1 MGFFATNRTVCASR
15 WLERLM
21 LDGEWYLLYVS
32 SGHEEQARRNL
43 EQRIKYMD
51 VGDKIFDVVIPTT
64 KEIEIKAG
72 KRHTM
77 TKKAFPGY
85 IMVNMDLDEH
95 SWDIVRN
102 TPGVAGF
109 VSAGA
114 KPVPLPQKEADAIL
128 RRMDEA
134 PTEVRMTFKE
144 GDSVRVT
151 SGPFIDFIGKVEQV
165 NSGKGKATVLLSL
178 FGRETP
184 VELDLLQIER
194 I

>member
-1 MGFFATNRTVCASR
+1 MT
-15 WLERLM
+15 E
-21 LDGEWYLLYVS
+21 GEWYLLYVS

-51 VGDKIFDVVIPTT
+51 VGDKIFDVVIPTA

-72 KRHTM
+72 KRRTI

-85 IMVNMDLDEH
+85 IMVNMRLDEH

-109 VSAGA
+109 VSAGV
-114 KPVPLPQKEADAIL
+114 KPVPMPAEEAGAIL
-128 RRMDEA
+128 QRMDEA
-134 PTEVRMTFKE
+134 PTEVKTTFKE
-144 GDSVRVT
+144 GDSIRVT
-151 SGPFIDFIGKVEQV
+151 SGPFLDFIGKVEQV
-165 NSGKGKATVLLSL
+165 NLNKGKVIVMLSL

-184 VELDLLQIER
+184 VELDLLGVEKL
-194 I
+194 

>member
-1 MGFFATNRTVCASR
+1 MI
-15 WLERLM
+15 E
-21 LDGEWYLLYVS
+21 GEWYLLYVS
-32 SGHEEQARRNL
+32 SGHEEQAKRNL

-72 KRHTM
+72 KRRTIS
-77 TKKAFPGY
+77 KKAFPGY
-85 IMVNMDLDEH
+85 IMVNMQLDEH

-109 VSAGA
+109 VSTGA
-114 KPVPLPQKEADAIL
+114 KPVPLANQEANTIL
-128 RRMDEA
+128 QRMDEA
-134 PTEVRMTFKE
+134 PSEVRTTFKE
-144 GDSVRVT
+144 GDSIRVT

-165 NSGKGKATVLLSL
+165 NTDKGKAIVLLSL

-184 VELDLLQIER
+184 VELDLLGVER

>member
-1 MGFFATNRTVCASR
+1 
-15 WLERLM
+15 M
-21 LDGEWYLLYVS
+21 LKGEWYLLYVS
-32 SGHEEQARRNL
+32 SGHEEQAKRKL

-51 VGDKIFDVVIPTT
+51 ASDKIFDVVIPTT

-72 KRHTM
+72 RLRTINR
-77 TKKAFPGY
+77 KAFPGY
-85 IMVNMDLDEH
+85 VMVNMKLDEH

-109 VSAGA
+109 VSTGA
-114 KPVPLPQKEADAIL
+114 KPLPLANQEANTIL
-128 RRMDEA
+128 QRMEEA
-134 PTEVRMTFKE
+134 PSEVKMTFKE

-151 SGPFIDFIGKVEQV
+151 SGPFIDFIGKVDKI
-165 NSGKGKATVLLSL
+165 NPDKGKVTVLLSL

-184 VELDLLQIER
+184 AELDLLAVER

>member
-1 MGFFATNRTVCASR
+1 MI
-15 WLERLM
+15 E
-21 LDGEWYLLYVS
+21 GEWYLLYVS
-32 SGHEEQARRNL
+32 SGHEEQAKRNL

-72 KRHTM
+72 KRRTIS
-77 TKKAFPGY
+77 KKAFPGY
-85 IMVNMDLDEH
+85 IMVNMQLDEH

-109 VSAGA
+109 VSTGA
-114 KPVPLPQKEADAIL
+114 KPVPLAKQEANTIL
-128 RRMDEA
+128 QRMDEA
-134 PTEVRMTFKE
+134 PSEVRTTFKE
-144 GDSVRVT
+144 GDSIRVT

-165 NSGKGKATVLLSL
+165 NTDKGKAIVLLSL

-184 VELDLLQIER
+184 VELDLLGVER

>member
-1 MGFFATNRTVCASR
+1 MNNN
-15 WLERLM
+15 
-21 LDGEWYLLYVS
+21 GEWYLLYVS

-51 VGDKIFDVVIPTT
+51 VGDKIFDVVIPTA

-72 KRHTM
+72 KRRTIS
-77 TKKAFPGY
+77 KKAFPGY
-85 IMVNMDLDEH
+85 IMVNMKLDEY
-95 SWDIVRN
+95 SWDMVRN

-109 VSAGA
+109 VSTGT
-114 KPVPLPQKEADAIL
+114 KPVPLPTQEAEAIL
-128 RRMDEA
+128 RRMEEA
-134 PTEVRMTFKE
+134 PSEVKMTFKE

-165 NSGKGKATVLLSL
+165 NLSKGKVIVLLSL

-184 VELDLLQIER
+184 AELDLLGVEKI
-194 I
+194 

>member
-1 MGFFATNRTVCASR
+1 MRD
-15 WLERLM
+15 E
-21 LDGEWYLLYVS
+21 EWYLLYVS
-32 SGHEEQARRNL
+32 SGHEEQAKRKL

-51 VGDKIFDVVIPTT
+51 ASDKIFNVVIPTT

-72 KRHTM
+72 KRRTIN
-77 TKKAFPGY
+77 KKAFPGY
-85 IMVNMDLDEH
+85 IMVNMKLDEH

-109 VSAGA
+109 VSTGA
-114 KPVPLPQKEADAIL
+114 KPLPLAEQEANTIL
-128 RRMDEA
+128 QRMEEA
-134 PTEVRMTFKE
+134 PAEVKMTFKE

-151 SGPFIDFIGKVEQV
+151 SGPFIDFIGKVDQV
-165 NSGKGKATVLLSL
+165 NLEKGKVTVLLSL

-184 VELDLLQIER
+184 AELDLLVVER